1 MTFTGYIIFTG
12 YALKRNFG
20 EGLIPLVLGLLSV
33 ALLCWDNYIVP
44 WYEKK
49 YEGKEEE
56 VSSGPIM
63 KILNWTLRI
72 IGLGI
77 VLGVFGWL
85 IYDIFFEGEDVKA
98 RILKKIK
105 SIFNFQFILGQ
116 KMKTYKRLKI
126 LLVWLDCFSIH

>member
-1 MTFTGYIIFTG
+1 M
-12 YALKRNFG
+12 
-20 EGLIPLVLGLLSV
+20 VLGLLSV

-98 RILKKIK
+98 RILKKPIK
-105 SIFNFQFILGQ
+105 LHSQIAVDIGS
-116 KMKTYKRLKI
+116 KMKTHKRLKI
-126 LLVWLDCFSIH
+126 LLVWLDYFSIH

>member
-1 MTFTGYIIFTG
+1 MTLKGYIIFTG

-56 VSSGPIM
+56 VSSGPLM

-98 RILKKIK
+98 RILKSQLKLH
-105 SIFNFQFILGQ
+105 FQFPVVDES
-116 KMKTYKRLKI
+116 KTKTHKRHKI
-126 LLVWLDCFSIH
+126 LLV